1 MRAMGVR
8 IDWSNS
14 FFTVV
19 QYSNTLVK
27 VKAAGFIRLF
37 DVQIQFRHIRHCTP
51 LWGEGAVD
59 AVVAPSSR
67 GTV

>member
-8 IDWSNS
+8 IDGFYS

-19 QYSNTLVK
+19 QYSSTLVK

-37 DVQIQFRHIRHCTP
+37 DVQTQALHIRHRTP
-51 LWGEGAVD
+51 LWGEGAVEVI
-59 AVVAPSSR
+59 VVPSSR
-67 GTV
+67 RTV

>member
-1 MRAMGVR
+1 MGVR

-19 QYSNTLVK
+19 QYSSTLVK

-37 DVQIQFRHIRHCTP
+37 DVQIQLLHLRHCTP
-51 LWGEGAVD
+51 LWGEGAVEVI
-59 AVVAPSSR
+59 VVPSSR